1 MNGLN
6 EVFLGWNIGGGE
18 VRVGR
23 KGWEW
28 MCGEWEGRGR
38 GRERRGRGEEVRG
51 IGRLQRGGGRW
62 RIWGLWYLLGDG
74 EGV

>member
-6 EVFLGWNIGGGE
+6 EFFLGWNIGGGE

-28 MCGEWEGRGR
+28 MCEEGKGE
-38 GRERRGRGEEVRG
+38 GEER
-51 IGRLQRGGGRW
+51 
-62 RIWGLWYLLGDG
+62 
-74 EGV
+74 